1 MDTDSFAINIFTKDF
16 FEDINNDIEKW
27 FDTSSYEKNDKRPLK
42 IGINKKVIR
51 MFKDKL
57 GGKIMK
63 EFCAPK
69 AKTYSYLKDDDSEE
83 KKAKGTNKW
92 IIKRRIKFK
101 DYYESVFKNKSILRS
116 QLNFKEFKSD
126 HQMYIQ
132 KK

>member
-1 MDTDSFAINIFTKDF
+1 MYEFWYEYIKPKYKEKAKPCYMDTDSFAINISDF

-27 FDTSSYEKNDKRPLK
+27 FDTSNYEKNDKRPLK

-51 MFKDKL
+51 MFKDEL

-63 EFCAPK
+63 EFCAPR

-92 IIKRRIKFK
+92 IIKRKIKF
-101 DYYESVFKNKSILRS
+101 
-116 QLNFKEFKSD
+116 
-126 HQMYIQ
+126 
-132 KK
+132 